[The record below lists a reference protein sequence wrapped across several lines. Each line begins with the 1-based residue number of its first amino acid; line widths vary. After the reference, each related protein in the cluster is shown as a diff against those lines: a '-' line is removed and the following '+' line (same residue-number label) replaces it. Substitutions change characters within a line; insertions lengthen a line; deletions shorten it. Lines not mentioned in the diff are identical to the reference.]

1 MANQPNVQN
10 GYLVL
15 ADLSGFTRFVAST
28 ELEHAQGILAN
39 LLRLLRSHLTPTL
52 TLAEVEGDALFLF
65 AHSDRIARGET
76 LLELIESTYIAFRD
90 AQETMKRNATC
101 PCQACQVMPTLD
113 LKFVTHCGEY
123 VLQDVTGAA
132 KPFGSPVNLAH
143 RLLKNRVTDLTG
155 WNAYALFTEDALQRM
170 CVRPEGMFSESVSYE
185 HLGELSIGALDLQNR
200 YRELTAVRSVH
211 LPADQAHFTLRRR
224 FATSP
229 ARLWDYLNDL
239 HKRGLW
245 EIGSD
250 WSALQRPGGRT
261 GSGTHNHCAASEF
274 IEEVLDWRPF
284 DYFTVR
290 WKRGIVRLL
299 ITAELHADGDNTDLR
314 WSIAM
319 EGTAPRLLRAVLC
332 RFLAVRLVRAP
343 ERFER
348 LHRMVLSD
356 VAQERAEMESAS
368 LTHGRNGGFT

>member
-1 MANQPNVQN
+1 MANELRVQR

-28 ELEHAQGILAN
+28 ELEHAQGILSN
-39 LLRLLRSHLTPTL
+39 LLRLLCTRLTPTL
-52 TLAEVEGDALFLF
+52 SLAEVEGDALFLF
-65 AHSDRIARGET
+65 ASSEHLDRGET

-90 AQETMKRNATC
+90 KQETMKRNATC

-123 VLQDVTGAA
+123 VLQDFMGAA

-143 RLLKNRVTDLTG
+143 RLLKNRITDLTG
-155 WNAYALFTEDALQRM
+155 WDAYALFTEEALQQM
-170 CVRPEGMFSESVSYE
+170 GVRPEGMFSERVSYD
-185 HLGELSIGALDLQNR
+185 HLGEASIGAIDLQSR
-200 YRELTAVRSVH
+200 YSELTAERSAY
-211 LPADQAHFTLRRR
+211 LSADQAHFTVRRR

-229 ARLWDYLNDL
+229 ATLWDYLNDL

-250 WSALQRPGGRT
+250 WSAQQRSGGRT
-261 GSGTHNHCAASEF
+261 GTGTHNHCAASDF

-290 WKRGIVRLL
+290 WGRGFVRLL
-299 ITAELHADGDNTDLR
+299 ITAELYPDGDYTELR
-314 WSIAM
+314 WSAAL
-319 EGTAPRLLRAVLC
+319 EGTAPRPLRAAMCWLM
-332 RFLAVRLVRAP
+332 ASRLIRAP

-348 LHRMVLSD
+348 LHRMVSSD
-356 VAQERAEMESAS
+356 VGLSRS
-368 LTHGRNGGFT
+368 RNGGSE

>member
-1 MANQPNVQN
+1 MANQPNIQN

-39 LLRLLRSHLTPTL
+39 LLRLLRGHLTPTL
-52 TLAEVEGDALFLF
+52 SLAEVEGDALFLF
-65 AHSDRIARGET
+65 ASAERLARGET
-76 LLELIESTYIAFRD
+76 LLELIESTYTAFRD
-90 AQETMKRNATC
+90 KQETMKRNATC

-123 VLQDVTGAA
+123 VLQDLTGAA
-132 KPFGSPVNLAH
+132 KPFGSSVNLAH
-143 RLLKNRVTDLTG
+143 RLLKNCITDLTG
-155 WNAYALFTEDALQRM
+155 WKAYALFTEDALQQM
-170 CVRPEGMFSESVSYE
+170 GVRPEGMFSERVSYE
-185 HLGELSIGALDLQNR
+185 HLGELAIGALDLQSR
-200 YRELTAVRSVH
+200 YGELTAERSVY
-211 LPADQAHFTLRRR
+211 LGADQAHFTLRRR
-224 FATSP
+224 FATTP
-229 ARLWDYLNDL
+229 AVLWDYLNDL

-250 WSALQRPGGRT
+250 WSAQQRPTGRT
-261 GSGTHNHCAASEF
+261 GSGTHNHCANSDF

-290 WKRGIVRLL
+290 WERGICRLM
-299 ITAELHADGDNTDLR
+299 ITAELLPDGDCTELR

-319 EGTAPRLLRAVLC
+319 EGRAPRALRSAAC
-332 RFLAVRLVRAP
+332 WFMATRLVRAP

-348 LHRMVLSD
+348 LHRMVTSD
-356 VAQERAEMESAS
+356 VGLAS
-368 LTHGRNGGFT
+368 S

>member
-1 MANQPNVQN
+1 MANQPNIQK

-39 LLRLLRSHLTPTL
+39 LMRLLRSRLTPTL
-52 TLAEVEGDALFLF
+52 SLAEVEGDALFLY
-65 AHSDRIARGET
+65 ASGESLGRGET
-76 LLELIESTYIAFRD
+76 LLELIESTYTAFRD
-90 AQETMKRNATC
+90 KQETMKRNATC

-123 VLQDVTGAA
+123 VLQDLTGAV
-132 KPFGSPVNLAH
+132 KPFGSSVNLAH
-143 RLLKNRVTDLTG
+143 RLLKNRISESTG
-155 WNAYALFTEDALQRM
+155 WKAYALFTEEALQQM
-170 CVRPEGMFSESVSYE
+170 GVRPDGMFSERVSYE
-185 HLGELSIGALDLQNR
+185 HLGELSIGAMDLQRR
-200 YRELTAVRSVH
+200 YGELTAQRSVY
-211 LPADQAHFTLRRR
+211 LDADQAHFTVRRR
-224 FATSP
+224 YAATS
-229 ARLWDYLNDL
+229 AVLWDYLNDL

-250 WSALQRPGGRT
+250 WSSQDRPSGRT
-261 GSGTHNHCAASEF
+261 GSGTHNHCANSDF

-290 WKRGIVRLL
+290 WGRSFIRLL
-299 ITAELHADGDNTDLR
+299 ITAELLPDGDSTELR

-319 EGTAPRLLRAVLC
+319 EGTAPRPLRAAACWLM
-332 RFLAVRLVRAP
+332 ATRLIRAP

-348 LHRMVLSD
+348 LHRMVASDIGLS
-356 VAQERAEMESAS
+356 SI
-368 LTHGRNGGFT
+368 RNGGSE